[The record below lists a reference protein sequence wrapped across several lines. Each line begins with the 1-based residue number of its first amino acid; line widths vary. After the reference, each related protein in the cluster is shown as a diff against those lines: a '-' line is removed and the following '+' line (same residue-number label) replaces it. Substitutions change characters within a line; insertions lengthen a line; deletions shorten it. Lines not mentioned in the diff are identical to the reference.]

1 MVLYNMNNIILIL
14 FFCIFSFL
22 LFNNIQSNPN
32 NKQYVLQEELEKK
45 INKLTALL
53 DSQKKQQQNNNDDKY
68 DKYDKDDKDY
78 KDENYNKTQIIVP
91 PNRPDIVDIRDI
103 NTVEN
108 PMYPLYGRTERP
120 IIDMLMTNKMFNYR
134 TRGSEDTYHPV
145 AYAKERGT
153 ENIYYLMGRQRYQ
166 GSSQGDFYLI
176 PTDTNNRLK
185 INLTDRSGN
194 QILKDIYNV
203 PDELKI
209 NYGIFNGKTFDIEQL
224 KNTDLISPYY

>member
-1 MVLYNMNNIILIL
+1 MDNIILIL
-14 FFCIFSFL
+14 FFVILSFL
-22 LFNNIQSNPN
+22 FYNNLRSNPD
-32 NKQYVLQEELEKK
+32 NKQYILQEELEKK
-45 INKLTALL
+45 INKLTALI
-53 DSQKKQQQNNNDDKY
+53 DSQKKQSNKNDND
-68 DKYDKDDKDY
+68 
-78 KDENYNKTQIIVP
+78 TSVIVP
-91 PNRPDIVDIRDI
+91 PNPNPNRSEPVPDIVNIRDI

-108 PMYPLYGRTERP
+108 PLYPLYGRTERP

-145 AYAKERGT
+145 ASAKERGT

-203 PDELKI
+203 PDVLKI

>member
-1 MVLYNMNNIILIL
+1 MDNIILIL
-14 FFCIFSFL
+14 FFVILSFL
-22 LFNNIQSNPN
+22 FYNNLRSNPD
-32 NKQYVLQEELEKK
+32 NKQYILQEELEKK
-45 INKLTALL
+45 INKLTALI
-53 DSQKKQQQNNNDDKY
+53 DSQKKQSNKNDND
-68 DKYDKDDKDY
+68 
-78 KDENYNKTQIIVP
+78 TSVIVP
-91 PNRPDIVDIRDI
+91 PNSNPNRSEPVPDIVNIRDI

-108 PMYPLYGRTERP
+108 PLYPLYGRTERP

-203 PDELKI
+203 PDVLKI